1 MKTGNAL
8 VGIFFIWMA
17 FFFPLVAVIELAQRS
32 LLERLPVNL
41 YVFVFVPFVVF
52 MALGIAALAF
62 GWERKQRPQPMPMT
76 GEGQRI
82 RTEEEPIIISR
93 KR

>member
-32 LLERLPVNL
+32 LLDRLPVNL
-41 YVFVFVPFVVF
+41 YVFVFVPFAVF
-52 MALGIAALAF
+52 MALGITALAF
-62 GWERKQRPQPMPMT
+62 GWERRGRLSDETIKVRA
-76 GEGQRI
+76 
-82 RTEEEPIIISR
+82 EEEPRMITWKSR